1 MKFNYSISNKT
12 KLTNSSY
19 NGSFEASSFWPGS
32 SQFQLRLLTKFSSWG
47 GEKQGKG
54 SRQPR
59 WTTVSV
65 QFSSVQSLSRVRLF
79 ATPWIA
85 ARQASPSIT
94 NSPSSL
100 RLTSIESVMPS
111 SHRILCR
118 PLLLLPP
125 IPPSTRVFSSE
136 SILRTNYSLSP
147 SKYIW
152 RAVVS
157 MGQSPKS
164 RNTGVIS
171 CSLIISFQ
179 LFIP

>member
-1 MKFNYSISNKT
+1 MSNRKFIKSRGQDFLKCQRLCDTCCYVEWKLILQFISHQ
-12 KLTNSSY
+12 SPSCV
-19 NGSFEASSFWPGS
+19 
-32 SQFQLRLLTKFSSWG
+32 QLFL
-47 GEKQGKG
+47 
-54 SRQPR
+54 
-59 WTTVSV
+59 
-65 QFSSVQSLSRVRLF
+65 
-79 ATPWIA
+79 TPWTA
-85 ARQASPSIT
+85 EYQDSPSIT
-94 NSPSSL
+94 NSQSSL
-100 RLTSIESVMPS
+100 KLLSIESVKPS
-111 SHRILCR
+111 SHLILNL